1 MNKNF
6 TQFIEPANS
15 EHRWWIVGL
24 TLILWAIF
32 YMVLSSFFIL
42 IMSNLLSLDNLKY
55 GLFTTPIE
63 VYVLLSTFLI
73 WLVVFLILV
82 KLFHKRGL
90 NSLIGKS
97 KLIFFKN
104 FIYAII
110 ISGIFIISSQN
121 LIPNNEKIIEN
132 ALEFAQRVVIGTL
145 AFNDE
150 ATLGRLLATYGNE
163 KLVISV
169 DHNDGLIVVNGWQQT
184 TKISLIDAVNDFRKM
199 GFSEY
204 LSTSIVR
211 DGTLKGPDLEPLKMV
226 NQIKNV
232 NLIVSGGISNID
244 DVIKVKELDPF
255 GVILGKALYEN
266 QVTIEE
272 AKGI

>member
-1 MNKNF
+1 LEIAKKWESAGADMIHLVDLDATLGSGSNF
-6 TQFIEPANS
+6 EILRNITKSVKIPVQVAG
-15 EHRWWIVGL
+15 GL
-24 TLILWAIF
+24 
-32 YMVLSSFFIL
+32 
-42 IMSNLLSLDNLKY
+42 
-55 GLFTTPIE
+55 
-63 VYVLLSTFLI
+63 
-73 WLVVFLILV
+73 
-82 KLFHKRGL
+82 R
-90 NSLIGKS
+90 
-97 KLIFFKN
+97 
-104 FIYAII
+104 
-110 ISGIFIISSQN
+110 
-121 LIPNNEKIIEN
+121 NEKIIEE

-150 ATLGRLLATYGNE
+150 AALGRLLVTYGKE

-184 TKISLIDAVNDFRKM
+184 TKISLIDAVNDLSKM

-211 DGTLKGPDLEPLKMV
+211 DGTLKGPDLEPLKRI
-226 NQIKNV
+226 NQIENV